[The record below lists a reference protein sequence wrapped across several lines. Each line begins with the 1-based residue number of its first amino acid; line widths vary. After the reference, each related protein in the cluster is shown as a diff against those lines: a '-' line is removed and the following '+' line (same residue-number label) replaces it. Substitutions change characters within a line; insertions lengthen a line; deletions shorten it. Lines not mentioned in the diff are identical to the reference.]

1 MWSVWL
7 RSRKD
12 PARIEAATAKEED
25 DNLIL
30 RDSKGEVVATFPL
43 AEVQGRSVDS
53 GEADFAIIPAN
64 RGFR

>member
-7 RSRKD
+7 RSKKD

-30 RDSKGEVVATFPL
+30 RDAKGDVVATFPL
-43 AEVQGRSVDS
+43 AEVQTRSVDS
-53 GEADFAIIPAN
+53 DEPDFAIISVN
-64 RGFR
+64 